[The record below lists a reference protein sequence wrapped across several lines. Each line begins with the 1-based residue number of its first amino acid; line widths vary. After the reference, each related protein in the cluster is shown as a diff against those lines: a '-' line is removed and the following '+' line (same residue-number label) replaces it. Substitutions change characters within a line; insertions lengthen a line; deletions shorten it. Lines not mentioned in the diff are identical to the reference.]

1 MAARDLKLTAV
12 LVDKVSSGLA
22 KAGQDWKKAI
32 EEPAKA
38 LIKQQEAAN
47 KKIIDNDE
55 KLSKERIRLQ
65 RASIVLMEKQAAEAA
80 SVSMRAG
87 ENTLRASRSQAD
99 AALKIQRQAA
109 IAESALVLNKFDRMM
124 AKEKQIHAHRLADL
138 KGNDAAMEAEIR
150 RHNAV
155 IGRMSMDKA
164 NFPNTPF
171 QQLLGHL
178 NKVTGMMGVQL
189 PQSINTASSSMA
201 GASGVSAGLAVGMAA
216 AGASALALGA
226 GIKFAYGEARESID
240 ADKKLELV
248 IRSTGR
254 GAEFTANE
262 LSKLADQYQETTD
275 YSDEAV
281 KGAEAILLRY
291 DAIGKDVFPKALRAA
306 ADLGTETGDLAG
318 AAFNLGLALQMPE
331 EAGRKLTSMGIKL
344 TETEK
349 QMLQQFADT
358 NETVKAQE
366 FILDKVAKAYGG
378 AAETM
383 SHDTTKLINRIGELA
398 EKVGNTLVPIVDFAA
413 SAINDLITP
422 DAPKKAKEYWD
433 AQKLGA
439 LGFVLSAQDAADM
452 MNKTGAKS
460 PEKQAPV
467 VKAKTDAQ
475 IKAEKEAS
483 ERIRAEKEDD
493 AKAAAQFQIDQFK
506 AQKKEEYTVAR
517 LNREAIAADEERAL
531 KASELAATE
540 SLARKNAAKAATV
553 QTEQTSAAGNPLALL
568 AIQQR
573 EELIAVEG
581 NETAITEI
589 KRRHEMERRALTL
602 MTSQATAA
610 GVASNLAKV
619 AGQYKSF
626 SGVAK
631 KAAQVQNAMD
641 TYAGATAAYKS
652 AAGIPLVG
660 WLMAPIAAAAAVA
673 GGMANASKI
682 NSQGFEQGGWTGN
695 GGRTDVAGVVHG
707 GEMVWSQADVRRAGG
722 RQAAENIRQGNNST
736 SITAPINIVI
746 NGNADDRTVRAMGK
760 TIEQTLKDHAWRTEQ
775 VKYRGITA

>member
-55 KLSKERIRLQ
+55 KLSRERIRLQ
-65 RASIVLMEKQAAEAA
+65 RASITLMEKQAAEASSA
-80 SVSMRAG
+80 SMRAG
-87 ENTLRASRSQAD
+87 ENTLRASKSQAD

-109 IAESALVLNKFDRMM
+109 IAESALVLNKFDRMI
-124 AKEKQIHAHRLADL
+124 AKEKQIHAHRLSDL
-138 KGNDAAMEAEIR
+138 KGNDAAIEAEIR

-155 IGRMSMDKA
+155 VGRMSMDKA

-171 QQLLGHL
+171 QQLLGQL
-178 NKVTGMMGVQL
+178 NKVTGMMGIQL
-189 PQSINTASSSMA
+189 PQSINTASASMS
-201 GASGVSAGLAVGMAA
+201 GASGVSAKLALSLAA
-216 AGASALALGA
+216 AGAATVALGV
-226 GIKFAYGEARESID
+226 GLKYAYGEARESID
-240 ADKKLELV
+240 ADKKLDLV
-248 IRSTGR
+248 LRSTGR
-254 GAEFTANE
+254 AAEFTTAELAN
-262 LSKLADQYQETTD
+262 LADEYQKNTD

-281 KGAEAILLRY
+281 KAAEVVLLRY
-291 DAIGKDVFPKALRAA
+291 DAIGKYVFPKALQAA
-306 ADLGTETGDLAG
+306 ADLGAETGDLAG
-318 AAFNLGLALQMPE
+318 AAFNLGSALQMPE
-331 EAGRKLTSMGIKL
+331 EAGKKLTAMGIKL
-344 TETEK
+344 TDTEK
-349 QMLQQFADT
+349 KMLEQFA
-358 NETVKAQE
+358 ETGETIRAQE
-366 FILDKVAKAYGG
+366 FILGKVAKSYGG
-378 AAETM
+378 AAQTM

-398 EKVGNTLVPIVDFAA
+398 EKVGNTLVPVVDFAA
-413 SAINDLITP
+413 AAINDMITP

-452 MNKTGAKS
+452 VKKTGGDKPKEAPQKRKSTKAEIEAYIEAANYKDEVAKNEADREAKFQATKKAREDEFNAAYLES
-460 PEKQAPV
+460 LRLNKEKEF
-467 VKAKTDAQ
+467 Q
-475 IKAEKEAS
+475 IK
-483 ERIRAEKEDD
+483 
-493 AKAAAQFQIDQFK
+493 
-506 AQKKEEYTVAR
+506 EE
-517 LNREAIAADEERAL
+517 
-531 KASELAATE
+531 
-540 SLARKNAAKAATV
+540 ARKKQEEQDKISRSAKV
-553 QTEQTSAAGNPLALL
+553 QTEQAGAAGNPLALL

-707 GEMVWSQADVRRAGG
+707 GEMVWSQDDVRRAGG